1 MYNHLSLKFADIFD
15 EVANKIVWK
24 FGRKMLRNSLVNS
37 FIIEGNMGTS
47 GGPYGVLPYYDSIN
61 VPDAAGS
68 IERNEFT
75 WLPILHGK
83 TAKPRR
89 IVFEGNS
96 GRIDKGARDG
106 AAQRSAG
113 VRKRA
118 EGEGGSSLRWMNQ
131 SSKPVSAQVVH
142 KYRALS

>member
-1 MYNHLSLKFADIFD
+1 MEN
-15 EVANKIVWK
+15 WK
-24 FGRKMLRNSLVNS
+24 KNVEKLNS

-47 GGPYGVLPYYDSIN
+47 VGPYGVLPYYDSIN

-83 TAKPRR
+83 TAKPQR

-96 GRIDKGARDG
+96 GRIDKGARSG
-106 AAQRSAG
+106 AAQRGCSEEG
-113 VRKRA
+113 RGGGGILA
-118 EGEGGSSLRWMNQ
+118 EVDEPKLETGFGPSCAQIQSPVVIQKSRSS
-131 SSKPVSAQVVH
+131 S
-142 KYRALS
+142 